1 MATDNKAFMNKFVQF
16 INTADANLGEELIS
30 PDAIFHVPGRPEPLK
45 GLEGYMTIIGM
56 MRSGFSNI
64 QWTINDLVLGENKV
78 AALFTMTGTHDGVFF
93 GVPPTGKSINVKAIN
108 IYHLSDG
115 KIVTEYGQPD
125 LMELMMQ
132 IGALPP
138 PN

>member
-1 MATDNKAFMNKFVQF
+1 MDKFVRF

-45 GLEGYMTIIGM
+45 GLEGYITIIGM
-56 MRSGFSNI
+56 MRSGFSDI
-64 QWTINDLVLGENKV
+64 QWTIDDLVLEENKV
-78 AALFTMTGTHDGVFF
+78 AALFTMKGTHDGAFY
-93 GVPPTGKSINVKAIN
+93 GVLPTGKSINVRAIN

-115 KIVTEYGQPD
+115 KIVNEYGQPD
-125 LMELMMQ
+125 LMGLMMQ